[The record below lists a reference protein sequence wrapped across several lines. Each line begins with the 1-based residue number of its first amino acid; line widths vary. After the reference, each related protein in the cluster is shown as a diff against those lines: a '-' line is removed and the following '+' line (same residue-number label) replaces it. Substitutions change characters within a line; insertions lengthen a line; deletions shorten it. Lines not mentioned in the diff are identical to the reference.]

1 MFRLEQHNAHA
12 HTERDVL
19 MQKLVEV
26 ELDGQAAAKQT
37 AVLRD
42 QLRRY
47 QEVRTFAFLTLR

>member
-1 MFRLEQHNAHA
+1 MCRLEQHNAHA

-47 QEVRTFAFLTLR
+47 QEVRTSS